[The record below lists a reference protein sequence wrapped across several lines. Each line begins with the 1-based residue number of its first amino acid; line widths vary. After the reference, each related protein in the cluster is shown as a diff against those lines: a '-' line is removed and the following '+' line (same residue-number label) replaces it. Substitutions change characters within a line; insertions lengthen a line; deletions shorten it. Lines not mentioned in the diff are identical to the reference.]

1 MTTCVIQDWTDSQV
15 PLKLGQPRDVRY
27 KIYREGSR
35 LYQEIRNRDNSPI
48 RRKNLSAPSE
58 SSSLRPSCWLITS
71 ACDWCKCFWWFSS
84 LPCC

>member
-48 RRKNLSAPSE
+48 RTLELPADIAMDK
-58 SSSLRPSCWLITS
+58 SSYEVLLRFVLVSTG
-71 ACDWCKCFWWFSS
+71 SS
-84 LPCC
+84 